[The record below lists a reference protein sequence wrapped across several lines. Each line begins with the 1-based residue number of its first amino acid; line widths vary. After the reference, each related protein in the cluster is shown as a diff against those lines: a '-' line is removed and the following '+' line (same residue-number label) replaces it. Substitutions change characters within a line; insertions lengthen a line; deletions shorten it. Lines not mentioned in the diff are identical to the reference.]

1 MAERILPFGQVT
13 PTARPIGAFV
23 QPGEQNTA
31 APARPVELP
40 AARGIDTLQISG
52 TTNVQGFNQFEQLA
66 TALAPFSGRLLETAA
81 VGFESYAKGK
91 IEEGYYKELK
101 NEAARAQL
109 SLQVQAETGAADA
122 ASQIGQLQ
130 KTDPEAAQLL
140 RDSNPWVLI
149 GRRRAVAQKLA
160 ADVDQL
166 LENDLSNN
174 AGMLAQLQPGD
185 PAIKARQIDLIQKQF
200 GRYGLTGDEPE
211 VNFYVTPAVNKASE
225 AYAEKQ
231 RKLYRSALE
240 DSTKSVTTA
249 SMAARLQFMLTRP
262 VIVDGTTYAIGSP
275 EWREANA
282 YVLTDELDRQLRLL
296 DPEERKRTID
306 HIRRE
311 VGGIYSDA
319 GPFAAQLIAE
329 IRGGDP
335 SMPYEKRPTWGA
347 MAPLEML
354 ELQVR
359 GQKAAQESYSL
370 GQQAIERK
378 NLDQLWIGT
387 KENPGPGALLSGDPR
402 YIPALKLFGD
412 QARALGYMDVAGYI
426 ARRAKTQS
434 EFSQIIN
441 PPDPFAAESLFTE
454 IENLSPNTWTD
465 DPDAFANAERQ
476 IRAVALAQPT
486 PELQKQTYQEG
497 MARLRQAR
505 SAAGEL
511 DKGVL
516 GFIENQVMQDLDSDA
531 VRQIRDKQKVNGQQ
545 GSALAQQMQQ
555 RRAGGAT
562 ATEAVA
568 SVYQNTKLTA
578 FANQTREL
586 YIRAVSKAINDW
598 KAENHGRSLGPAQRS
613 VVMSQAAAE
622 VRESPQYE
630 RLVQQ
635 LTGRK
640 PGQVG
645 PATVGPGKVGTDPR
659 AARGVPREAARNL
672 SDDQIRTV
680 DRRPVMNARWVY
692 SELQQ
697 LQRGKPFSAELNNL
711 ARRANTTPL
720 RYLQQNLRYWRSDL
734 DPQGEVMRYLDDR
747 IRREKPA
754 RTVAGNQISSI
765 LPDGLGGWN
774 PLAAG
779 GWLMGMI
786 APPAAAATMPPGLGR
801 APQALVLPSGG
812 DTAALGRGMGGLLA
826 LIRSGEG
833 GWNSVNRGG
842 AGDTPGGIGAITNRP
857 IGSLIDMQNR
867 RQVFAVGAYQFTPG
881 VLARAMREA
890 GLPSSA
896 PFTPENQ
903 NRMAVA
909 LITGSKRP
917 DLAAYIRGE
926 SNNLNAA
933 HREIALEWAALQG
946 PNGRGMYDG
955 DKAGNRASVSAS
967 KVRALLQQARQ
978 EYLSRR
984 RA

>member
-66 TALAPFSGRLLETAA
+66 TALAPFSRQLMKTAEF
-81 VGFESYAKGK
+81 GYEDYAKGK
-91 IEEGYYKELK
+91 IEEGYYKQLK
-101 NEAARAQL
+101 NQAAKATL
-109 SLQVQAETGAADA
+109 SLQPQAETGAADA

-140 RDSNPWVLI
+140 KEANPWVLI

-160 ADVDQL
+160 ADVDTL

-231 RKLYRSALE
+231 RKLYRAALE
-240 DSTKSVTTA
+240 DSTKGVTTA
-249 SMAARLQFMLTRP
+249 SISAKVQFMLTRP
-262 VIVDGTTYAIGSP
+262 VIMDGKTYALGSP

-319 GPFAAQLIAE
+319 GPFAAQLIRS

-359 GQKAAQESYSL
+359 GQKAVQENYSL
-370 GQQAIERK
+370 GQQTIEQRL
-378 NLDQLWIGT
+378 NSAWYGT
-387 KENPGPGALLSGDPR
+387 PEQRGPGSLDPLDPSYPAALLQFR
-402 YIPALKLFGD
+402 N
-412 QARALGYMDVAGYI
+412 QALGMGYANPEEFI
-426 ARRAKTQS
+426 AKRAKSQG
-434 EFSQIIN
+434 EFTEAVR
-441 PPDPFAAESLFTE
+441 PPDPFLAEDFVAQ
-454 IENLSPNTWTD
+454 IRNISPSAWTD
-465 DPDAFANAERQ
+465 DPNAFANAQQQARQ
-476 IRAVALAQPT
+476 IASREPNRQAQRD
-486 PELQKQTYQEG
+486 TYQ
-497 MARLRQAR
+497 RLMGEIEKAQ

-511 DKGVL
+511 GKGVI
-516 GFIENQVMQDLDSDA
+516 GFVENQVMQDLDSDA

-545 GSALAQQMQQ
+545 GSALAQLMQQ

-586 YIRAVSKAINDW
+586 YIRAVSKAMNDW
-598 KAENHGRSLGPAQRS
+598 KTENPGRSLGPAQQS
-613 VVMSQAAAE
+613 VVMSEAAVA
-622 VRESPQYE
+622 VRKSPQYE

-645 PATVGPGKVGTDPR
+645 PGTVGPGKVGTDPR
-659 AARGVPREAARNL
+659 NARGVPREAARNL

-765 LPDGLGGWN
+765 LPDGLGGWD

-801 APQALVLPSGG
+801 APQAPVLPSGG

>member
-1 MAERILPFGQVT
+1 
-13 PTARPIGAFV
+13 
-23 QPGEQNTA
+23 
-31 APARPVELP
+31 
-40 AARGIDTLQISG
+40 
-52 TTNVQGFNQFEQLA
+52 
-66 TALAPFSGRLLETAA
+66 
-81 VGFESYAKGK
+81 
-91 IEEGYYKELK
+91 
-101 NEAARAQL
+101 
-109 SLQVQAETGAADA
+109 
-122 ASQIGQLQ
+122 
-130 KTDPEAAQLL
+130 
-140 RDSNPWVLI
+140 
-149 GRRRAVAQKLA
+149 
-160 ADVDQL
+160 
-166 LENDLSNN
+166 
-174 AGMLAQLQPGD
+174 
-185 PAIKARQIDLIQKQF
+185 
-200 GRYGLTGDEPE
+200 
-211 VNFYVTPAVNKASE
+211 
-225 AYAEKQ
+225 
-231 RKLYRSALE
+231 SALE

-249 SMAARLQFMLTRP
+249 SMAARLQFMLARP
-262 VIVDGTTYAIGSP
+262 VIVDGTTYTLGSP

-296 DPEERKRTID
+296 DPEERKRTVD
-306 HIRRE
+306 HLRRE
-311 VGGIYSDA
+311 LMGTYGNA
-319 GPFAAQLIAE
+319 GPFAAQLIRA
-329 IRGGDP
+329 IRSGDP

-359 GQKAAQESYSL
+359 GQKAVQDNYSL
-370 GQQAIERK
+370 GQQGIEQRL
-378 NLDQLWIGT
+378 NSLWYGT
-387 KENPGPGALLSGDPR
+387 PEQRGPGSLDPLDPGYPAALLR
-402 YIPALKLFGD
+402 FRD
-412 QARALGYMDVAGYI
+412 QALGMGYANPEEFI
-426 ARRAKTQS
+426 AKRAKSQG
-434 EFSQIIN
+434 EFTEAVR
-441 PPDPFAAESLFTE
+441 PPDPFLAEDFVAQ
-454 IENLSPNTWTD
+454 IRNISPSTWTD
-465 DPDAFANAERQ
+465 DPNAYANAQQQARDIASREPNRQ
-476 IRAVALAQPT
+476 AQRD
-486 PELQKQTYQEG
+486 TYQ
-497 MARLRQAR
+497 RLMGEIDKAR
-505 SAAGEL
+505 SAAGDL

-555 RRAGGAT
+555 QRAGGAT

-598 KAENHGRSLGPAQRS
+598 KAENPGRSLGPAQRS

-622 VRESPQYE
+622 VRKSPQYE

-765 LPDGLGGWN
+765 LPDGLGGWD

-786 APPAAAATMPPGLGR
+786 APPAAAATMPP
-801 APQALVLPSGG
+801 P
-812 DTAALGRGMGGLLA
+812 
-826 LIRSGEG
+826 
-833 GWNSVNRGG
+833 
-842 AGDTPGGIGAITNRP
+842 
-857 IGSLIDMQNR
+857 
-867 RQVFAVGAYQFTPG
+867 AVA
-881 VLARAMREA
+881 
-890 GLPSSA
+890 LPSSA
-896 PFTPENQ
+896 T
-903 NRMAVA
+903 RTMAVRSGPA
-909 LITGSKRP
+909 TGGSRQSWDNVVAMARSKGAKFP
-917 DLAAYIRGE
+917 ELVAAQW
-926 SNNLNAA
+926 
-933 HREIALEWAALQG
+933 ALESDWGRSPSGRNNFFGQKGRGTRKATWEVV
-946 PNGRGMYDG
+946 NGRRVNTTASFMDFASPADSVGFLIDRWYRGSNGANRARTVEEAARILKQQGYATDPEYVN
-955 DKAGNRASVSAS
+955 KLLRIVRGNRRS
-967 KVRALLQQARQ
+967 
-978 EYLSRR
+978 
-984 RA
+984 

>member
-40 AARGIDTLQISG
+40 AARGVDTLQISG

-66 TALAPFSGRLLETAA
+66 TALAPFSRRLLETAA

-101 NEAARAQL
+101 NQAARARL

-166 LENDLSNN
+166 LDNDLSNN

-249 SMAARLQFMLTRP
+249 SMAARLQFMLARP
-262 VIVDGTTYAIGSP
+262 VIVDGKTYTLGSP

-296 DPEERKRTID
+296 DPEERKRTVD
-306 HIRRE
+306 HLRRE
-311 VGGIYSDA
+311 LMGTYGNA
-319 GPFAAQLIAE
+319 GPFAAQLIRA
-329 IRGGDP
+329 IRSGDP

-359 GQKAAQESYSL
+359 GQKAVQDNYSL
-370 GQQAIERK
+370 GQQGIEQRL
-378 NLDQLWIGT
+378 NSLWYGT
-387 KENPGPGALLSGDPR
+387 PEQRGPGSLDPLLDPGYPAALLR
-402 YIPALKLFGD
+402 FRD
-412 QARALGYMDVAGYI
+412 QALGMGYANPEEFI
-426 ARRAKTQS
+426 AKRAKSQG
-434 EFSQIIN
+434 EFTEAVR
-441 PPDPFAAESLFTE
+441 PPDPFLAEDFVAQ
-454 IENLSPNTWTD
+454 IRNISPSTWTD
-465 DPDAFANAERQ
+465 DPNAYANAQQQARDIASREPNRQ
-476 IRAVALAQPT
+476 AQRD
-486 PELQKQTYQEG
+486 TYQ
-497 MARLRQAR
+497 RLMGEIDKAR
-505 SAAGEL
+505 SAAGDL

-598 KAENHGRSLGPAQRS
+598 KAENPGRSLGPAQRS

-622 VRESPQYE
+622 VRKSPQYE

-765 LPDGLGGWN
+765 LPDGLGGWD

-786 APPAAAATMPPGLGR
+786 APPAAAATMPP
-801 APQALVLPSGG
+801 P
-812 DTAALGRGMGGLLA
+812 
-826 LIRSGEG
+826 
-833 GWNSVNRGG
+833 
-842 AGDTPGGIGAITNRP
+842 
-857 IGSLIDMQNR
+857 
-867 RQVFAVGAYQFTPG
+867 AVA
-881 VLARAMREA
+881 
-890 GLPSSA
+890 LPSSA
-896 PFTPENQ
+896 T
-903 NRMAVA
+903 RTMAVRSGPA
-909 LITGSKRP
+909 TGGSRQSWDNVVAMARSKGAKFP
-917 DLAAYIRGE
+917 ELVAAQW
-926 SNNLNAA
+926 
-933 HREIALEWAALQG
+933 ALESDWGRSPSGRNNFFGQKGRGTRKATWEVV
-946 PNGRGMYDG
+946 NGRRVNTTASFMDFASPADSVGFLIDRWYRGSNGANRARTVEEAARILKQQGYATDPEYVN
-955 DKAGNRASVSAS
+955 KLLRIVRGNRRS
-967 KVRALLQQARQ
+967 
-978 EYLSRR
+978 
-984 RA
+984 

>member
-1 MAERILPFGQVT
+1 MADRVLPFGQIT

-31 APARPVELP
+31 APARPAGLP

-66 TALAPFSGRLLETAA
+66 SALAPFSRQLLETAA

-91 IEEGYYKELK
+91 INEGYYKQLK
-101 NEAARAQL
+101 NEAARAHL

-122 ASQIGQLQ
+122 ASQIGELQ
-130 KTDPEAAQLL
+130 KSDPEAAQLL
-140 RDSNPWVLI
+140 RESNPWVLI

-160 ADVDQL
+160 ADVDEL

-174 AGMLAQLQPGD
+174 AGMLAQLPPGD

-240 DSTKSVTTA
+240 DSTKGVTTA
-249 SMAARLQFMLTRP
+249 SMAARLQFMLARP
-262 VIVDGTTYAIGSP
+262 VIVDGKTYALGSP

-296 DPEERKRTID
+296 DPEERKRTVD
-306 HIRRE
+306 HLRRE
-311 VGGIYSDA
+311 LIGTYGNA
-319 GPFAAQLIAE
+319 GPFAAQLIRA
-329 IRGGDP
+329 IRSGDP

-359 GQKAAQESYSL
+359 GQKAVQDNYSL
-370 GQQAIERK
+370 GQQGIEQRL
-378 NLDQLWIGT
+378 NLLWYGT
-387 KENPGPGALLSGDPR
+387 PEQRGPGSLDPLDPG
-402 YIPALKLFGD
+402 YPAAMLRFRD
-412 QARALGYMDVAGYI
+412 QALGMGYANPEEFI
-426 ARRAKTQS
+426 AKRAKSQG
-434 EFSQIIN
+434 EFTEAVR
-441 PPDPFAAESLFTE
+441 PPDPFLAEDFVAQVRN
-454 IENLSPNTWTD
+454 ISPSTWTD
-465 DPDAFANAERQ
+465 DPNAFANAQQQARDIASREPNRQ
-476 IRAVALAQPT
+476 AQRD
-486 PELQKQTYQEG
+486 TYQ
-497 MARLRQAR
+497 RLMGEIDKAR
-505 SAAGEL
+505 SAAGDL
-511 DKGVL
+511 DRGVI
-516 GFIENQVMQDLDSDA
+516 GFVENQVMQDLDSSA
-531 VRQIRDKQKVNGQQ
+531 VREIRDKQKVNGQQ
-545 GSALAQQMQQ
+545 GSALAQAMQQ
-555 RRAGGAT
+555 RRAGGAS

-568 SVYQNTKLTA
+568 SVYQNAKLTA

-598 KAENHGRSLGPAQRS
+598 KADNPGRSLGPSQRS

-622 VRESPQYE
+622 ARNSPQYE

-754 RTVAGNQISSI
+754 KVVAENQISSV
-765 LPDGLGGWN
+765 LPSGLGGWD

-786 APPAAAATMPPGLGR
+786 APPAAAATMPPGLGM
-801 APQALVLPSGG
+801 APRTPGLSSGG
-812 DTAALGRGMGGLLA
+812 DTTTLGRGMSGLLA
-826 LIRSGEG
+826 LIRGGEG
-833 GWNSVNRGG
+833 DWNSVNFGTVNNTGR
-842 AGDTPGGIGAITNRP
+842 GIGTITNRS
-857 IGSLIDMQNR
+857 IGSLIALQNR
-867 RQVFAVGAYQFTPG
+867 GSVFAVGAYQFTPG

-890 GLPSSA
+890 GLPSGAS
-896 PFTPENQ
+896 FTPENQ
-903 NRMAVA
+903 NRMAMA

-917 DLAAYIRGE
+917 ALADYIRGE

-933 HREIALEWAALQG
+933 HRDIALEWAALEG

-955 DKAGNRASVSAS
+955 DKAGNRASVAAS